1 MPSQL
6 KRSTL
11 GCLAVALT
19 IVLSTGACDDS
30 STAPAGEA
38 RVSILLTDAPGDVAE
53 AWVNIGSIY
62 LQGRSCDSGGDS
74 NGDSDGDCGR
84 VWLRTDPTGWIDL
97 TALSDDVEQIVDGV
111 IAPADTY
118 SQLRFVIA
126 EAVIVTE
133 GGSVFATADADMDA
147 LNAERGGDPLVPTG
161 SLHCPSCDRSGLK
174 VKLWEGYIVLEGGE
188 TVVIADFD
196 VTQSFGRERGNS
208 GRWVMHPLIRAS
220 RLPLVGG
227 IEGTVSLAEGVEM
240 PAACGDNEVTLQIFK
255 PIAKDA
261 DQESWTGQTS
271 ASGEFAIQPLLPGT
285 YELLYEL
292 DIDFEDGSLV
302 TFAATANP
310 SSTTVEAGSVAQA
323 DYTIN
328 SVQCSPGG
336 SS

>member
-1 MPSQL
+1 MPSLL
-6 KRSTL
+6 KRTTF
-11 GCLAVALT
+11 GCWALVLAV
-19 IVLSTGACDDS
+19 VLATGACDDS

-62 LQGRSCDSGGDS
+62 LQGRSCDAGGDS
-74 NGDSDGDCGR
+74 DGDSDGDCGR
-84 VWLRTDPTGWIDL
+84 AWLRTDPTGWIDL
-97 TALSDDVEQIVDGV
+97 MALSDEVEQIVDGV
-111 IAPADTY
+111 VAPADTY
-118 SQLRFVIA
+118 SQLRFVIV
-126 EAVIVTE
+126 EAVIVTV
-133 GGSVFATADADMDA
+133 GGSVFATADADMEA

-161 SLHCPSCDRSGLK
+161 SLHCPSCGRSGLK

-208 GRWVMHPLIRAS
+208 GRWVMHPLIRGS

-227 IEGTVSLAEGVEM
+227 IAGMVSLVEGVEL
-240 PAACGDNEVTLQIFK
+240 PAACGANEITLRIFK
-255 PIAKDA
+255 PIAVDA
-261 DQESWTGQTS
+261 DQESWTGNVS
-271 ASGEFAIQPLLPGT
+271 AAGEFSIQPLLPGT
-285 YELLYEL
+285 YGLSYEP
-292 DIDFEDGSLV
+292 DIDFEDGSIV

-310 SSTTVEAGSVAQA
+310 GSATVEAGIVARA